1 MIRGIT
7 DIGWKPEVTYVP
19 SSSSSITFLEPAG
32 LENAVGLV
40 GNVSQ
45 KDVNDDQWAN
55 DEDVKHYFAFMRQF
69 LPSGDP
75 HNVLYSFGYMNGHL
89 LVEVLKACGDDL
101 SRDNIMRQATS
112 LHKLKLPLLL
122 PGVSIS
128 TAPDDYLPIKQL
140 QLRRFNGKSWIGI
153 GDLIE
158 DK

>member
-1 MIRGIT
+1 
-7 DIGWKPEVTYVP
+7 V
-19 SSSSSITFLEPAG
+19 EPAG

-55 DEDVKHYFAFMRQF
+55 DEDVKEYFAFMKQF

-89 LVEVLKACGDDL
+89 LVEVFKACGDDL
-101 SRDNIMRQATS
+101 SRENVMRQATS

-128 TAPDDYLPIKQL
+128 TAPDDYFPIKQL